1 MPRPSPGAVALAT
14 LLWSLS
20 AQNLGN
26 VNRTVSEACEA
37 LKIQLDKLWID
48 QKQMKEGVVAGAVTA
63 TDCKELHDINVMDYR
78 TNEQQAAL
86 CSNPCY
92 NNTASTYASMLNLDC
107 FQGQDEYE
115 VANQRLFAASFQYGC
130 QQDAAEQYCVP
141 LVGLTMQKAGSKYDL
156 CSDIVN
162 KIGCCFESYKRY
174 MSFGTS
180 RSVEE
185 MTMMT
190 AACADKVSDIAVPCK
205 CNPGNAYA
213 SSIKNV
219 LVCSYASERWPCH
232 AQVLLVALAAVFTF
246 VWL

>member
-1 MPRPSPGAVALAT
+1 MGGRSMCKPNASDRLR
-14 LLWSLS
+14 LD
-20 AQNLGN
+20 Q
-26 VNRTVSEACEA
+26 
-37 LKIQLDKLWID
+37 IQLDKLWID

-63 TDCKELHDINVMDYR
+63 TDCKDLHDINVMDYR

-130 QQDAAEQYCVP
+130 QQDAAEQYCGRSATTVPILRRRFARWAVP

-219 LVCSYASERWPCH
+219 LVCSYGMFVNPCRAGH
-232 AQVLLVALAAVFTF
+232 ELV
-246 VWL
+246 